1 MLSGPRIASL
11 NTDSTEAGLIVA
23 RLRFLGFIL
32 LMPLLA
38 VSVTACSEDD
48 FDLSSDTS
56 INNPIIKDEIPQ
68 WLEAHHDIAPEDWL
82 IIRSQAALGGN
93 VTSQDHRQTVLQH
106 ASQHFRE
113 SPRMIA
119 NRAVQLE
126 DMLMEIGIEE
136 SAVSLIDNFT
146 HLPTEGTPHNF
157 SAYCQYY
164 FNLRAKGYP
173 QGYSL
178 TELSKLK

>member
-1 MLSGPRIASL
+1 MSRS
-11 NTDSTEAGLIVA
+11 
-23 RLRFLGFIL
+23 RLMPML
-32 LMPLLA
+32 LMMLLLIA
-38 VSVTACSEDD
+38 ACSEDD
-48 FDLSSDTS
+48 FDLSSDS
-56 INNPIIKDEIPQ
+56 AVNNPNNEEEIPQ
-68 WLEAHHDIAPEDWL
+68 WLESHHEVNPADWL
-82 IIRSQAALGGN
+82 IIRSQAALDGE
-93 VTSQDHRQTVLQH
+93 VTSQSHRVNLLNE
-106 ASQHFRE
+106 ASHHFRE

-164 FNLRAKGYP
+164 FNIRAKGYP
-173 QGYSL
+173 QGYAL

>member
-1 MLSGPRIASL
+1 MSRSR
-11 NTDSTEAGLIVA
+11 LIP
-23 RLRFLGFIL
+23 IL
-32 LMPLLA
+32 LTMLLLIA
-38 VSVTACSEDD
+38 ACSEDD
-48 FDLSSDTS
+48 FDLSSDSTV
-56 INNPIIKDEIPQ
+56 NNPSNKEEIPQ
-68 WLEAHHDIAPEDWL
+68 WLESHHEVNPADWL
-82 IIRSQAALGGN
+82 IIRSHAALAGE
-93 VTSQDHRQTVLQH
+93 VTSQSHRVNLLNE
-106 ASQHFRE
+106 ASDHFRE

-126 DMLMEIGIEE
+126 DMLLEIGIEE

-164 FNLRAKGYP
+164 FNIRAKGYP
-173 QGYSL
+173 QGYAL

>member
-1 MLSGPRIASL
+1 MVHLKYWSFLLLIA
-11 NTDSTEAGLIVA
+11 
-23 RLRFLGFIL
+23 L
-32 LMPLLA
+32 LTMA
-38 VSVTACSEDD
+38 ISACSEDD

-56 INNPIIKDEIPQ
+56 VDNPLARDEIPQ

-82 IIRSQAALGGN
+82 IIRSQAALGGE
-93 VTSQDHRQTVLQH
+93 VTSQEHRQSVLEH

-136 SAVSLIDNFT
+136 SAVSLIDSFT